1 MKTFS
6 FALAGLTIAAAFWH
20 RLAPDV
26 SGGPNPFTDNEKLV
40 TSYLR
45 VGVRTQFASDGKPSD
60 VLAIDNAERREGS
73 DETALS
79 GIQFFSQSAD
89 GTQWHIDSS
98 SGLFLEEANELFL
111 RDGVRIL
118 EATRNGTINT
128 ESMWLLI
135 DEKRA
140 TGDRDVVLTA
150 PGSRT
155 LGTGFE
161 LDLVRDKATLKGRV
175 KTDYE

>member
-1 MKTFS
+1 MKTFL
-6 FALAGLTIAAAFWH
+6 FALAALTIAAAFWH

-26 SGGPNPFTDNEKLV
+26 SAGANPFTDNEKLV

-60 VLAIDNAERREGS
+60 VLAINKAERREGS

-79 GIQFFSQSAD
+79 GIQFFLQSAD

-98 SGLFLEEANELFL
+98 SGLFFEEANELFL
-111 RDGVRIL
+111 RDGVRVL

>member
-1 MKTFS
+1 
-6 FALAGLTIAAAFWH
+6 
-20 RLAPDV
+20 
-26 SGGPNPFTDNEKLV
+26 
-40 TSYLR
+40 
-45 VGVRTQFASDGKPSD
+45 
-60 VLAIDNAERREGS
+60 RREGS

-98 SGLFLEEANELFL
+98 SGLFFEEANELFL

>member
-1 MKTFS
+1 
-6 FALAGLTIAAAFWH
+6 
-20 RLAPDV
+20 
-26 SGGPNPFTDNEKLV
+26 
-40 TSYLR
+40 
-45 VGVRTQFASDGKPSD
+45 
-60 VLAIDNAERREGS
+60 
-73 DETALS
+73 
-79 GIQFFSQSAD
+79 
-89 GTQWHIDSS
+89 
-98 SGLFLEEANELFL
+98 
-111 RDGVRIL
+111 
-118 EATRNGTINT
+118 
-128 ESMWLLI
+128 MWLLI